1 MEDLHWYPFSLT
13 QQKSNFSLFQKKANS
28 SLYTILTW
36 QKVSQEPLLLDR
48 RKLNL
53 VHVKGMMLWAE
64 HREAPVQL
72 AQCLMCYVLSH
83 FSCVWL
89 YGLQSARLLCPW
101 DFPGKNTGA
110 GCHFLLQGIFPT
122 QGLSQRLL
130 LGRQILYPWATREAQ
145 CIEYFIIIVTKH
157 LYFPL

>member
-28 SLYTILTW
+28 LLYTILTW

-83 FSCVWL
+83 FSCVSDSMDCSL
-89 YGLQSARLLCPW
+89 PGSSVHGIFQARILELVAISFSRGSSQPRDRASVSCLADGFFTPEP
-101 DFPGKNTGA
+101 PGK
-110 GCHFLLQGIFPT
+110 PSV
-122 QGLSQRLL
+122 LS
-130 LGRQILYPWATREAQ
+130 TSS
-145 CIEYFIIIVTKH
+145 
-157 LYFPL
+157 